1 MASPVQ
7 KMYCKHA
14 AFIRSIGRALSN
26 GNTYRKNGELFHEED
41 SQESLSAS
49 KVLKAVIVGSPNSG
63 KSTLSNRLLGQK
75 VSNL

>member
-7 KMYCKHA
+7 KIYCKHV
-14 AFIRSIGRALSN
+14 AFTRAIGRVLSN
-26 GNTYRKNGELFHEED
+26 GNTYRSNGELFHKEN
-41 SQESLSAS
+41 SQESVSAS